1 MARDGERGRGDW
13 KAQPGSQNSGPYAE
27 ASGDTGP
34 VDIAAVRRDDA
45 LIDAISGDGPV
56 QTGTSE
62 EYQLAALLADWR
74 AEIVA
79 EPLPAGPDLDA
90 IVAAVNQE
98 IGARQARIGAS
109 NRGRLRLVR
118 PILGAAAAMA
128 LVIGGLTA
136 FSYNASPGDPLWR
149 VKEVVFSEQAQS
161 TVVSRADSD
170 LAQAQQLIAQGKAD
184 EAKPLMERAADN
196 ASQVNDSGKKDNLT
210 DRWQQLYTVL
220 QQKAPEV
227 ASSLASLAPTSST
240 TKVPVVTTTPNE
252 PVPPVNPPTK
262 TEGNPS
268 TTIDSRGLET
278 APSPNPGTGGGVS
291 TVPTVPQVT
300 TLPSV
305 PQESEPPVVPPTGGG
320 GNSTSAAVPTGGNT
334 GGSTGGGTTGGGLQP
349 TPQPPV
355 EKPSPVAPIPS
366 TIVLPTGGGLLP
378 PAPVPGTH

>member
-13 KAQPGSQNSGPYAE
+13 KARPGSQNSGPYAE

-74 AEIVA
+74 AEIMA
-79 EPLPAGPDLDA
+79 EPLPAGPDLDV

-161 TVVSRADSD
+161 TVVSRADND
-170 LAQAQQLIAQGKAD
+170 LEQAQQLIAQGKAE

-196 ASQVNDSGKKDNLT
+196 ASQVNDSGKKDSLT
-210 DRWQQLYTVL
+210 DRWQQLYAVL

-227 ASSLASLAPTSST
+227 ANSLASIAPASTT
-240 TKVPVVTTTPNE
+240 TKVPVVTATSNA
-252 PVPPVNPPTK
+252 PVPPVVPPTK
-262 TEGNPS
+262 ADGTPS
-268 TTIDSRGLET
+268 TTFDPRSAET
-278 APSPNPGTGGGVS
+278 PPSPNPGTGGGVS
-291 TVPTVPQVT
+291 TVPVIPPVT
-300 TLPSV
+300 TLPSL
-305 PQESEPPVVPPTGGG
+305 PQETESPVVPPTGGG
-320 GNSTSAAVPTGGNT
+320 GNTSVAVPTGGNT
-334 GGSTGGGTTGGGLQP
+334 GGGTTGGGVQP
-349 TPQPPV
+349 TQQPTA
-355 EKPSPVAPIPS
+355 EKPSAVVPVIP
-366 TIVLPTGGGLLP
+366 TILPTGGPVVP
-378 PAPVPGTH
+378 PAPAPGTH